1 MCNNDDEISPLK
13 QNLVTAYLYVYLSN
27 DTLDIH
33 TIRCNMGTIIWFTN
47 YNSNLG
53 TWDFKRD
60 FKKYSNQI
68 IASPIY
74 STFDGAS

>member
-1 MCNNDDEISPLK
+1 MIPQIYIL
-13 QNLVTAYLYVYLSN
+13 
-27 DTLDIH
+27 
-33 TIRCNMGTIIWFTN
+33 TIRCNAGTIIWFTN

-68 IASPIY
+68 IIIPHIFY
-74 STFDGAS
+74 I